1 MNYKKIILL
10 LCLSLFITACASQQ
24 RQRPK
29 VSKIFVTNISD
40 GGIKI
45 FSFSMTR
52 EMSGRGKGG
61 GKGAGRGGKGGG
73 MGGGMGG
80 GRHGGKGGGN
90 ADSDEGMEE
99 KMKNKVLDEL
109 ELKLDITGY
118 CREGYS
124 ELESYFS
131 RRASQIR
138 GECNEDATEEDRVKF
153 VNNHYS

>member
-1 MNYKKIILL
+1 MSYKKIILL
-10 LCLSLFITACASQQ
+10 VGLSLFITACASQQ

-29 VSKIFVTNISD
+29 VNQIFVTNISEQ
-40 GGIKI
+40 GLKI

-52 EMSGRGKGG
+52 EMSSRGKGG
-61 GKGAGRGGKGGG
+61 GKGSGRGGKGGG

-80 GRHGGKGGGN
+80 GRHGGKGGSN

-99 KMKNKVLDEL
+99 KIKNKVLDRL
-109 ELKLDITGY
+109 ESKLDRTGY
-118 CREGYS
+118 CREGYT

-153 VNNHYS
+153 INNHYS